1 MTRCTGSGVPAQCAG
16 AVVAAAAAAA
26 GARPGAD
33 GGLAMGGV
41 GAGADGGRFWR
52 PCGARGASV
61 AGICPCPGTARGR
74 CWIPA
79 ARGGDSAG
87 TFNTST
93 AVAVTAAACGVPVT
107 KQATGAASDKGGSA
121 DVLGS
126 LGGNLKASP
135 AASLKA
141 LGTGMGLCF
150 LFTPGWHPGLAELAP
165 LRRSLGIRSV
175 PCLTFWGHW
184 SIPPSPADQV
194 LGVRMPP
201 C

>member
-1 MTRCTGSGVPAQCAG
+1 MHRQWSRPSVLEQLLLRQPLQQGHAQALMGAWRWEELAPVQTGGVSGGPVAQGAPVSLGFALAPALQG
-16 AVVAAAAAAA
+16 
-26 GARPGAD
+26 
-33 GGLAMGGV
+33 GGV
-41 GAGADGGRFWR
+41 GYLRH
-52 PCGARGASV
+52 
-61 AGICPCPGTARGR
+61 
-74 CWIPA
+74 
-79 ARGGDSAG
+79 RGGDSAG